1 MDRPK
6 GISSGEAMRW
16 NEDVNRRRLE
26 HHERRCAEDAMYR
39 KAYEYQQAEQRRM
52 WEQMQKP
59 LAHILAAEAQER
71 CVAGKTKDDHDV
83 MVPISC
89 AAHQMPE
96 HVEHQTV
103 NDCMKDADKPQ
114 HIKTHVLSP
123 LIRGGYKAG
132 IKEKEN
138 IAAIEAY
145 QRMSDAEKVAA
156 GGNALAMGLIGMM
169 FTCPDALQQRMKELE
184 ELKPY
189 LDEIRETDKRF
200 RDEEIKLSGFE
211 W

>member
-1 MDRPK
+1 MDRPRT
-6 GISSGEAMRW
+6 ISSGEAMRW

-39 KAYEYQQAEQRRM
+39 KAYEYQQAEERQM
-52 WEQMQKP
+52 CEQMHKP
-59 LAHILAAEAQER
+59 FAEILAAEAQQR
-71 CVAGKTKDDHDV
+71 CMAGKTKDDHDV

-96 HVEHQTV
+96 NVEVQTV

-114 HIKTHVLSP
+114 RAKSHEEL
-123 LIRGGYKAG
+123 LQER
-132 IKEKEN
+132 
-138 IAAIEAY
+138 AAMEAY

-169 FTCPDALQQRMKELE
+169 FTCPDALQRRMKEME

-200 RDEEIKLSGFE
+200 RNEEIKLSGFE

>member
-1 MDRPK
+1 
-6 GISSGEAMRW
+6 MRW

-39 KAYEYQQAEQRRM
+39 KAYEYQQAEERRM
-52 WEQMQKP
+52 WEQMHKP
-59 LAHILAAEAQER
+59 FAEILAAEAQQR

-83 MVPISC
+83 MVPIGC

-96 HVEHQTV
+96 NIASQPV

-114 HIKTHVLSP
+114 RIKTHEEVL
-123 LIRGGYKAG
+123 R
-132 IKEKEN
+132 EQ
-138 IAAIEAY
+138 AAMDAFS
-145 QRMSDAEKVAA
+145 RMSDAEKVAA
-156 GGNALAMGLIGMM
+156 GGNSLAMGLIGMM
-169 FTCPDALQQRMKELE
+169 FTCPDSLQRRMKELE

-200 RDEEIKLSGFE
+200 RNEEIKLSGFE

>member
-1 MDRPK
+1 MERPERM
-6 GISSGEAMRW
+6 SSGEAMRW
-16 NEDVNRRRLE
+16 NEDVERRRRE
-26 HHERRCAEDAMYR
+26 YHEQRCAEDAMYR
-39 KAYEYQQAEQRRM
+39 KAYEYQQAEERRM
-52 WEQMQKP
+52 WEQMHKP
-59 LAHILAAEAQER
+59 FAEILAAEAQQR
-71 CVAGKTKDDHDV
+71 CVADKTKDNHDV
-83 MVPISC
+83 MVPISY

-96 HVEHQTV
+96 NVEVQTV

-114 HIKTHVLSP
+114 RIKTHVLSP

-145 QRMSDAEKVAA
+145 QRMSDAKKVAA

-169 FTCPDALQQRMKELE
+169 FTCPDALQRRMKELE

-189 LDEIRETDKRF
+189 LDEIRETDERF
-200 RDEEIKLSGFE
+200 RSEEIKLSGFE

>member
-1 MDRPK
+1 MERPK
-6 GISSGEAMRW
+6 GISSGDAMRW

-26 HHERRCAEDAMYR
+26 HHERRCAEDSMYR
-39 KAYEYQQAEQRRM
+39 KAYEYQQAEERRM
-52 WEQMQKP
+52 REQMHKP
-59 LAHILAAEAQER
+59 FAEILAAEAQQR

-96 HVEHQTV
+96 NVDVQTV

-114 HIKTHVLSP
+114 RIKTHEEVL
-123 LIRGGYKAG
+123 R
-132 IKEKEN
+132 ER
-138 IAAIEAY
+138 AAMEAY

-156 GGNALAMGLIGMM
+156 GGNALAMGFIGMM
-169 FTCPDALQQRMKELE
+169 FTCPDALQRRMKELE

>member
-1 MDRPK
+1 
-6 GISSGEAMRW
+6 MRW

-39 KAYEYQQAEQRRM
+39 EAYEYRQAEDRRM
-52 WEQMQKP
+52 WEQMHKP
-59 LAHILAAEAQER
+59 FAEILAAEAQQR

-96 HVEHQTV
+96 NVEVQTV
-103 NDCMKDADKPQ
+103 NDCMKEADKPQ
-114 HIKTHVLSP
+114 RIKTHEEVLQE
-123 LIRGGYKAG
+123 R
-132 IKEKEN
+132 
-138 IAAIEAY
+138 AAMEAY

-156 GGNALAMGLIGMM
+156 GGNALAMGFIGMM
-169 FTCPDALQQRMKELE
+169 FTCPDALQRRMKELE

-200 RDEEIKLSGFE
+200 RSEEIKLSGFE

>member
-1 MDRPK
+1 
-6 GISSGEAMRW
+6 MRW
-16 NEDVNRRRLE
+16 NEEVNRRRLA

-39 KAYEYQQAEQRRM
+39 KAYEYMQAEGHRM
-52 WEQMQKP
+52 YELMHKP
-59 LAHILAAEAQER
+59 LAQMLAAEAQQR
-71 CVAGKTKDDHDV
+71 CVAGKTKDGHDV
-83 MVPISC
+83 MVPVSC

-96 HVEHQTV
+96 SVEHQTV

-114 HIKTHVLSP
+114 RIKTHEEVL
-123 LIRGGYKAG
+123 R
-132 IKEKEN
+132 EQ
-138 IAAIEAY
+138 AAMDAFS
-145 QRMSDAEKVAA
+145 RMSDAEKVAA

-169 FTCPDALQQRMKELE
+169 FTCSDALQRRMKELE

-200 RDEEIKLSGFE
+200 RNAEIKFSGFE

>member
-1 MDRPK
+1 MNKPRS
-6 GISSGEAMRW
+6 ISSGEAMRW

-39 KAYEYQQAEQRRM
+39 KAYEYQQAEERRM
-52 WEQMQKP
+52 WEQMHKP
-59 LAHILAAEAQER
+59 FAEILAAEAQQR

-96 HVEHQTV
+96 NVEVQTV

-114 HIKTHVLSP
+114 RIKTHEEVLQE
-123 LIRGGYKAG
+123 R
-132 IKEKEN
+132 
-138 IAAIEAY
+138 AAIEAY

-156 GGNALAMGLIGMM
+156 GGNALAMGFIGMM
-169 FTCPDALQQRMKELE
+169 FTCPDALQRRMKELE

-200 RDEEIKLSGFE
+200 RNEEIKLSGFE

>member
-1 MDRPK
+1 MDRPRP
-6 GISSGEAMRW
+6 ISSGETMRW

-39 KAYEYQQAEQRRM
+39 KAYEYQQAEERRM
-52 WEQMQKP
+52 REQMHKQF
-59 LAHILAAEAQER
+59 AEILAAEAQLR
-71 CVAGKTKDDHDV
+71 CVASKTKDDHDV
-83 MVPISC
+83 MVPMSC
-89 AAHQMPE
+89 VAHQMPE
-96 HVEHQTV
+96 NVDVQTV

-114 HIKTHVLSP
+114 RIKTHEEVL
-123 LIRGGYKAG
+123 R
-132 IKEKEN
+132 ER
-138 IAAIEAY
+138 AAIEAY

-156 GGNALAMGLIGMM
+156 GGNALAMGFVGMM
-169 FTCPDALQQRMKELE
+169 FTCPDALQRRMKELE

>member
-1 MDRPK
+1 
-6 GISSGEAMRW
+6 MRW
-16 NEDVNRRRLE
+16 NEDVNRRRLA

-39 KAYEYQQAEQRRM
+39 KAYEYQQAEERRM
-52 WEQMQKP
+52 WEQMHKP
-59 LAHILAAEAQER
+59 FTEILAAEAQQR

-89 AAHQMPE
+89 AAHQMPDN
-96 HVEHQTV
+96 VDLQTV

-114 HIKTHVLSP
+114 RIKTHEEVL
-123 LIRGGYKAG
+123 R
-132 IKEKEN
+132 ER
-138 IAAIEAY
+138 AAMEAY
-145 QRMSDAEKVAA
+145 QRMSDTEKVSA

-169 FTCPDALQQRMKELE
+169 FTCPDALQRRMKELE

-189 LDEIRETDKRF
+189 LYEIHETDKRF

>member
-1 MDRPK
+1 MDRPRP
-6 GISSGEAMRW
+6 ISSGEAMRW
-16 NEDVNRRRLE
+16 NEDVERRRRE

-39 KAYEYQQAEQRRM
+39 KAYEYLQTEERRM
-52 WEQMQKP
+52 WENMHKHFAQMME
-59 LAHILAAEAQER
+59 AEAEQRHVIGEI
-71 CVAGKTKDDHDV
+71 KDGHQV
-83 MVPISC
+83 LVPIDC

-96 HVEHQTV
+96 NIASQTV

-114 HIKTHVLSP
+114 RIKTHEEVL
-123 LIRGGYKAG
+123 R
-132 IKEKEN
+132 ER
-138 IAAIEAY
+138 AAMEAY
-145 QRMSDAEKVAA
+145 QRMSDAEKAAA

>member
-1 MDRPK
+1 MNRPRS
-6 GISSGEAMRW
+6 ISSGEAMRW

-39 KAYEYQQAEQRRM
+39 KAYEYQQAEERRM
-52 WEQMQKP
+52 WEQMHKP
-59 LAHILAAEAQER
+59 FAEILAAEAQQR

-96 HVEHQTV
+96 SVEHQTV
-103 NDCMKDADKPQ
+103 NDCMKDADRPQ
-114 HIKTHVLSP
+114 RIKTHEEVL
-123 LIRGGYKAG
+123 R
-132 IKEKEN
+132 ER
-138 IAAIEAY
+138 AAMEAY

-169 FTCPDALQQRMKELE
+169 FTCPDVLQRCMKELE

>member
-1 MDRPK
+1 MDRPRP
-6 GISSGEAMRW
+6 ISSGEAIRW

-39 KAYEYQQAEQRRM
+39 KAYEYQQAEERRM
-52 WEQMQKP
+52 WEQMHKP
-59 LAHILAAEAQER
+59 FAEILAAEAQQR
-71 CVAGKTKDDHDV
+71 CVPGEKKDDHDV
-83 MVPISC
+83 MVPIGC
-89 AAHQMPE
+89 ADHQMPE
-96 HVEHQTV
+96 NVEVQTV

-114 HIKTHVLSP
+114 RIKTHEEVL
-123 LIRGGYKAG
+123 R
-132 IKEKEN
+132 ER
-138 IAAIEAY
+138 AAMEAY
-145 QRMSDAEKVAA
+145 QRMSDTEKVAA

-169 FTCPDALQQRMKELE
+169 FTCPDALQQHMKELE

>member
-1 MDRPK
+1 MERPK
-6 GISSGEAMRW
+6 GISSGDAMRW

-26 HHERRCAEDAMYR
+26 HHERRCAEDSMYR
-39 KAYEYQQAEQRRM
+39 KAYEYQQAVERRM
-52 WEQMQKP
+52 WEQMHKP
-59 LAHILAAEAQER
+59 FAEILAAEAQQR

-96 HVEHQTV
+96 NVDVQTV

-114 HIKTHVLSP
+114 RIKTHEEVL
-123 LIRGGYKAG
+123 R
-132 IKEKEN
+132 ER
-138 IAAIEAY
+138 AAMEAY

-156 GGNALAMGLIGMM
+156 GGNALAMGFIGMM
-169 FTCPDALQQRMKELE
+169 FTCPDALQRRMKELE

>member
-1 MDRPK
+1 MDRPRP
-6 GISSGEAMRW
+6 ISSGEAMRW

-39 KAYEYQQAEQRRM
+39 KAYKYQQAEERRM
-52 WEQMQKP
+52 WEQMHKP
-59 LAHILAAEAQER
+59 FAEILAAEAQQR
-71 CVAGKTKDDHDV
+71 CVAGKTKDDYDM
-83 MVPISC
+83 MVPIGC

-96 HVEHQTV
+96 NIASQPV

-114 HIKTHVLSP
+114 RIKTHEEVLQE
-123 LIRGGYKAG
+123 R
-132 IKEKEN
+132 
-138 IAAIEAY
+138 AAMEAY

-156 GGNALAMGLIGMM
+156 GGNALAMGLICMM
-169 FTCPDALQQRMKELE
+169 FANPEALQQRMKELE

-189 LDEIRETDKRF
+189 IDEIRETDKRF
-200 RDEEIKLSGFE
+200 KNEEIRLSGFE

>member
-1 MDRPK
+1 
-6 GISSGEAMRW
+6 MRW
-16 NEDVNRRRLE
+16 NEEVNRRRLE
-26 HHERRCAEDAMYR
+26 HHAKRCAEAPKYC
-39 KAYEYQQAEQRRM
+39 KAYEHLQADERKI
-52 WEQMQKP
+52 WEVMHKP
-59 LAHILAAEAQER
+59 FAEILAAEAQQR
-71 CVAGKTKDDHDV
+71 CVAGKTKDNHDV
-83 MVPISC
+83 MVPIGC

-96 HVEHQTV
+96 NVEVQTV
-103 NDCMKDADKPQ
+103 NDCMKDADRPQ
-114 HIKTHVLSP
+114 RIKTHEEVLQE
-123 LIRGGYKAG
+123 R
-132 IKEKEN
+132 
-138 IAAIEAY
+138 AAMEAY

-169 FTCPDALQQRMKELE
+169 FTCPDVLQRRMKELE

>member
-1 MDRPK
+1 
-6 GISSGEAMRW
+6 MRW

-26 HHERRCAEDAMYR
+26 HHKRRCAEDAMYR
-39 KAYEYQQAEQRRM
+39 KAYEYQQAEEQRLYE
-52 WEQMQKP
+52 WIHKP
-59 LAHILAAEAQER
+59 FVEAMAVEAELRSQYM
-71 CVAGKTKDDHDV
+71 KTKDKEKAF
-83 MVPISC
+83 VPMSC
-89 AAHQMPE
+89 PCHQMPE
-96 HVEHQTV
+96 NVEHQTV

-114 HIKTHVLSP
+114 RVKSHEEVLQE
-123 LIRGGYKAG
+123 R
-132 IKEKEN
+132 
-138 IAAIEAY
+138 AAMEAY

-169 FTCPDALQQRMKELE
+169 FTCPDALQRRMKELE

-200 RDEEIKLSGFE
+200 RNEEIKLSGFE

>member
-1 MDRPK
+1 MDRPRP
-6 GISSGEAMRW
+6 IDSGEARAW
-16 NEDVNRRRLE
+16 NEDVNRRRLA

-39 KAYEYQQAEQRRM
+39 KAYEYQQAEERRM
-52 WEQMQKP
+52 YEQHMKP
-59 LAHILAAEAQER
+59 LAQMMAAAQ
-71 CVAGKTKDDHDV
+71 G
-83 MVPISC
+83 S
-89 AAHQMPE
+89 
-96 HVEHQTV
+96 QTI

-114 HIKTHVLSP
+114 RIKSHEEVLQE
-123 LIRGGYKAG
+123 R
-132 IKEKEN
+132 
-138 IAAIEAY
+138 AAMDAFS
-145 QRMSDAEKVAA
+145 RMSDTEKAAA

-189 LDEIRETDKRF
+189 LDEIHETDKRF

>member
-1 MDRPK
+1 
-6 GISSGEAMRW
+6 MRW

-26 HHERRCAEDAMYR
+26 HHERRCTEDPMYR
-39 KAYEYQQAEQRRM
+39 KAYEYLQEEERRM
-52 WEQMQKP
+52 WEQMHKP
-59 LAHILAAEAQER
+59 FAEILAAAQE
-71 CVAGKTKDDHDV
+71 
-83 MVPISC
+83 P
-89 AAHQMPE
+89 QP
-96 HVEHQTV
+96 V

-114 HIKTHVLSP
+114 RIKTHEEVLQE
-123 LIRGGYKAG
+123 R
-132 IKEKEN
+132 
-138 IAAIEAY
+138 AAMEAY

-169 FTCPDALQQRMKELE
+169 FTCPDALQRRMKEME

-200 RDEEIKLSGFE
+200 RNEEIHLSGFE

>member
-1 MDRPK
+1 
-6 GISSGEAMRW
+6 MRW

-26 HHERRCAEDAMYR
+26 HHKRRCTEDPMYR
-39 KAYEYQQAEQRRM
+39 KAYECLQAEERRM
-52 WEQMQKP
+52 WEQMHKP
-59 LAHILAAEAQER
+59 FAEILAAEAQQR

-96 HVEHQTV
+96 SVEHQTV
-103 NDCMKDADKPQ
+103 NDCMKDADKARP
-114 HIKTHVLSP
+114 IKTHEEVL
-123 LIRGGYKAG
+123 R
-132 IKEKEN
+132 ER
-138 IAAIEAY
+138 AAMEAC
-145 QRMSDAEKVAA
+145 QRMSDAEKAAA

-200 RDEEIKLSGFE
+200 RNEEIKLSGFE

>member
-1 MDRPK
+1 M
-6 GISSGEAMRW
+6 
-16 NEDVNRRRLE
+16 E

-39 KAYEYQQAEQRRM
+39 KAYEHLQEQERRM
-52 WEQMQKP
+52 YEQYMKP
-59 LAHILAAEAQER
+59 FAQMMAATQGA
-71 CVAGKTKDDHDV
+71 
-83 MVPISC
+83 
-89 AAHQMPE
+89 
-96 HVEHQTV
+96 QTV

-114 HIKTHVLSP
+114 RIKTHVLSP

-138 IAAIEAY
+138 IAAMEAY
-145 QRMSDAEKVAA
+145 QCMSDAEKVAA
-156 GGNALAMGLIGMM
+156 CGNALAMGLIGMM

-200 RDEEIKLSGFE
+200 RNEEIKLSGFE

>member
-1 MDRPK
+1 MDRPRP
-6 GISSGEAMRW
+6 ISSGEAMRW

-26 HHERRCAEDAMYR
+26 HHERRCAEDAMYH
-39 KAYEYQQAEQRRM
+39 KAYEYQQAEERRM
-52 WEQMQKP
+52 WEQMHKSF
-59 LAHILAAEAQER
+59 AEILAAEAQQR

-96 HVEHQTV
+96 NVEVQTV

-114 HIKTHVLSP
+114 RIKTHEEVLQE
-123 LIRGGYKAG
+123 R
-132 IKEKEN
+132 
-138 IAAIEAY
+138 AAMEAY
-145 QRMSDAEKVAA
+145 QRMSDAEKVDA

-169 FTCPDALQQRMKELE
+169 FTCPDALQRRMKELE

-200 RDEEIKLSGFE
+200 RNEEIKLSGFE